1 MTIQDYGSIGEIVGA
16 IATVATL
23 LYLAVQIRQNGKLV
37 AASVAD
43 ASRDAQNEAP
53 RVIAASDDAARIWAI
68 GLEARSELTP
78 EESHRFSSLLYL
90 AFSSF
95 HQQFRHGLKLED
107 ETSYLLVRPGVK
119 EWWRAEGS
127 PTFTDDFRAH
137 ITHLMRQQSTA
148 AQHSAAADS
157 ARDE

>member
-43 ASRDAQNEAP
+43 ASRDAQNEVP
-53 RVIAASDDAARIWAI
+53 RILAASDEAARIWRI

-78 EESHRFSSLLYL
+78 EEVHRFNSLVYL
-90 AFSSF
+90 AFSSV
-95 HQQFRHGLKLED
+95 HQQFRHGLNLEE
-107 ETSYLLVRPGVK
+107 ETSYLLAFPGVQK
-119 EWWRAEGS
+119 WWTEGS
-127 PTFTDDFRAH
+127 LTFPDDFRMH
-137 ITHLMRQQSTA
+137 IAHLMRHQSPA
-148 AQHSAAADS
+148 AQQRAAADS
-157 ARDE
+157 A